1 MLRDARCRGGTDAGG
16 GTVRRIMSRWVAAA
30 GAGALLGVLPAV
42 AGPAQAATGMSACPS
57 GYLCAWSGANGA
69 GSMVKSTTTM
79 ANVYAKS
86 YWNRTGK
93 YSCSSSLPLGS
104 PGSVYSMGAIGE
116 KIGGFAGEYTA
127 VRSIKIVVTQRECNY
142 APYPYWQSSPAP
154 RSSGFGDL
162 NGDRA
167 ADILVRDT
175 AGRLWFLPGNTRGTL
190 VGAGWNAMTAM
201 VRHGDLTGDGKE
213 DLLAR
218 DGAGK
223 LWLYPGNG
231 SGGFV
236 ARRLAGAGW
245 NVMTA
250 LTSPGDLSGDGKVD
264 LLARDGAGKLWLYPG
279 NGRGG
284 FGARKLVGAGWN
296 AMAAFISVGDTT
308 GDGRSDLLTVTN
320 SQYRSQNPQ
329 TPGGAG
335 QQISYA
341 ANGRGSLYGPTWVDN
356 SWFGLHGVS

>member
-1 MLRDARCRGGTDAGG
+1 
-16 GTVRRIMSRWVAAA
+16 
-30 GAGALLGVLPAV
+30 
-42 AGPAQAATGMSACPS
+42 
-57 GYLCAWSGANGA
+57 
-69 GSMVKSTTTM
+69 
-79 ANVYAKS
+79 
-86 YWNRTGK
+86 
-93 YSCSSSLPLGS
+93 
-104 PGSVYSMGAIGE
+104 MGAIGE

-127 VRSIKIVVTQRECNY
+127 VRSIKIVATQRECNY

-175 AGRLWFLPGNTRGTL
+175 AGRLWFLPGNTKGTL
-190 VGAGWNAMTAM
+190 LGAGWNAMTAM

-296 AMAAFISVGDTT
+296 AMADFISVGDTT

-329 TPGGAG
+329 TPSGAG

-341 ANGRGSLYGPTWVDN
+341 ANGRGSLYGPTWVDD
-356 SWFGLHGVS
+356 SWFGLHGLS